1 MIYLVYHVLLL
12 KKYGEKMKKWII
24 LLTLSESVLVLMG
37 CLLREKILI
46 IFAISLLVYLM
57 IFRALYDFS
66 NNYNK
71 KNLERNLLV
80 KLNFISSLSL
90 LSMIMAICAVMDY
103 FFRISKKNEI
113 LLTFMVLVPSAIVV
127 ANLFI
132 RISKLPP
139 KERR

>member
-1 MIYLVYHVLLL
+1 
-12 KKYGEKMKKWII
+12 
-24 LLTLSESVLVLMG
+24 
-37 CLLREKILI
+37 
-46 IFAISLLVYLM
+46 M

-103 FFRISKKNEI
+103 FFRIW
-113 LLTFMVLVPSAIVV
+113 
-127 ANLFI
+127 LFCTVG
-132 RISKLPP
+132 R
-139 KERR
+139 